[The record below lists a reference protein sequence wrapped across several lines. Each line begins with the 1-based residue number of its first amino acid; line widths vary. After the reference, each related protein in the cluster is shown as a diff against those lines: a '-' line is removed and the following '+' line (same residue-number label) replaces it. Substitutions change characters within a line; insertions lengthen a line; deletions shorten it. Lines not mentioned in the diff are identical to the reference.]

1 MTVFFFS
8 VSNYF
13 PDHTLPENV
22 VATTDAKSAL
32 RDADYCLHAVPVQV
46 IRICLFFLIP
56 FNIWILVAAEVVFDA
71 SLSLSIC
78 NQIKYM

>member
-1 MTVFFFS
+1 MSHDNLISLPIYFSYVTVVVFL

-32 RDADYCLHAVPVQV
+32 RDADYCLHTVPVQV
-46 IRICLFFLIP
+46 IRISFIFFPLI
-56 FNIWILVAAEVVFDA
+56 FGYL
-71 SLSLSIC
+71 
-78 NQIKYM
+78 